1 MVAAAFEVL
10 AGFDREEPLELAG
23 SQFALAV
30 ASKISFSPVNIQT
43 ANEYLVKPFAR
54 GKAYSFPLQDPI
66 KNVICSPE

>member
-1 MVAAAFEVL
+1 MCNIVNSADQQKAVLNRRVNCRFAF
-10 AGFDREEPLELAG
+10 
-23 SQFALAV
+23 AV

-54 GKAYSFPLQDPI
+54 GRGYSFPLQDPI

>member
-1 MVAAAFEVL
+1 MCNIVNSADQQKAVIRTPIYCRF
-10 AGFDREEPLELAG
+10 
-23 SQFALAV
+23 AV
-30 ASKISFSPVNIQT
+30 AVKSKISFHPGNFQT